1 MNMGI
6 IAASRLRAAASTL
19 FNDSEGYYKCDG
31 TTSGVLLDSKN
42 SFNGI
47 VNGGI
52 TQGVTGKIL
61 NAVESDGSNQSYLSI
76 PRSAFNENNFSV
88 SFWMYYSST
97 FSFNRIILRESGGL
111 VININDKFTVTY
123 FRDNSGSLEN
133 DSDLILDQFNQVIV
147 EKLNDNI
154 KIYSNNVLK
163 LNGSK
168 NYTNT
173 YSGGGDLTFGIILDN
188 AGYPLDN
195 NSSSFIMDEID
206 IRKEQ
211 YTQQQRDELYNNG
224 NGTTI

>member
-1 MNMGI
+1 MGI
-6 IAASRLRAAASTL
+6 IAASRLRAGASTL

-76 PRSAFNENNFSV
+76 PSSTFNENNFSV

-111 VININDKFTVTY
+111 VININDKFKVTY
-123 FRDNSGSLEN
+123 FGDNSGSLED

-173 YSGGGDLTFGIILDN
+173 INDAGDLTFGIILNN
-188 AGYPLDN
+188 AGIPADN

-211 YTQQQRDELYNNG
+211 YTQQQRNELYNNG